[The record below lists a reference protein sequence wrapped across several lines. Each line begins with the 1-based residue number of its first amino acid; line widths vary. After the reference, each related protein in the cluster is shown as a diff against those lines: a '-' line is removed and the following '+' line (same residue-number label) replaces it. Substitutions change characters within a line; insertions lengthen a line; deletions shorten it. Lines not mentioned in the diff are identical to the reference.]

1 MSNPIVEA
9 LKAIR
14 KHHPTVTKV
23 TFKAN
28 GMWVWTD
35 ANDIAPEFT
44 GFNDNDI
51 AKLSEAFDYA
61 DEMFPLPVTII
72 FP

>member
-1 MSNPIVEA
+1 MINPIVAA
-9 LKAIR
+9 LTAIR

-28 GMWVWTD
+28 GMWVWAD
-35 ANDIAPEFT
+35 ANDVAPIFT
-44 GFNDNDI
+44 EFNDV
-51 AKLSEAFDYA
+51 AKLSKAFDYA
-61 DEMFPLPVTII
+61 DETFPLPVTII